1 MSGVLRS
8 HMKVTA
14 LWVPQSC
21 TSGSFTSSGGAPKYN
36 SLSLNFICCSSAGE
50 KDCWLCFGGCIVY
63 YQAESTL
70 CFADTIIQKDG
81 FIIRDGGCSFLISTG
96 VKWKISRGKK
106 KITNRY
112 TGKLFFLVR
121 WDSGLPW
128 QLDSTQP
135 CSGKASTLRQQK
147 AWSTGNYD
155 YYIAMGA
162 VSHVPPPA
170 VDAATFPV
178 LCHFALLLCI
188 TKGWSTS

>member
-81 FIIRDGGCSFLISTG
+81 FIIHDGGCSFLISTG

-106 KITNRY
+106 KLQIDT
-112 TGKLFFLVR
+112 LESCFFLSDEIPVFPDN
-121 WDSGLPW
+121 W
-128 QLDSTQP
+128 TQP
-135 CSGKASTLRQQK
+135 SHAQARRVLWDNRKPGVQETMTITLL
-147 AWSTGNYD
+147 WEPCP
-155 YYIAMGA
+155 M
-162 VSHVPPPA
+162 
-170 VDAATFPV
+170 
-178 LCHFALLLCI
+178 CHLLLWMLPLSPFSAISPCFCA
-188 TKGWSTS
+188 